1 VIERHGLLP
10 DDPAQALLAYLD
22 EHRADVRTK
31 ILELDPDDLTTSR
44 VPSGWSP
51 LGLLNHLVHMERRW
65 LVWLFDGELVDR
77 PWADDGETEG
87 DPWRDDDVSPGDL
100 LARLDEGGRRTRRI
114 VEAHALDER
123 RDPLGRLPADEVP
136 SLQAILLHVCDEYAR
151 HLGHLDVAVELARG

>member
-1 VIERHGLLP
+1 MIERHGLLP

-65 LVWLFDGELVDR
+65 LEWRFLGIDVADVWGDGNDVVGAPWLDDVPLGELL
-77 PWADDGETEG
+77 E
-87 DPWRDDDVSPGDL
+87 
-100 LARLDEGGRRTRRI
+100 RLDAGGRRTREI
-114 VEAHALDER
+114 VSAHGLDQR
-123 RDPLGRLPADEVP
+123 GRQRGSSPEDRPAT
-136 SLQAILLHVCDEYAR
+136 LQAILLHVCDEYAR

>member
-1 VIERHGLLP
+1 MIERHDLVP
-10 DDPAQALLAYLD
+10 DDPAQALLRYLD
-22 EHRADVRTK
+22 EHRADVRAK
-31 ILELDPDDLTTSR
+31 LAELDGADWTVSR
-44 VPSGWSP
+44 VPSGWTP

-65 LVWLFDGELVDR
+65 LVWLFDGEPVER

-87 DPWRDDDVSPGDL
+87 DPWRDDVSADDL
-100 LARLDEGGRRTRRI
+100 LERLDEGGRRTRRI
-114 VEAHALDER
+114 VEAHDLHER